1 MAVFLSAVKLKKKTK
16 NRNYYR
22 NQARK
27 SVSDFL
33 WLCLRV
39 CEKCIILRSILARL
53 EVMIVGTVSESLALA
68 YAFREMGIEP
78 GKFKKDY
85 DRPELRNE
93 ERCRSCRGLCCL
105 TCGCLLS
112 PDDFTKWFGV
122 PPTSDLVERE
132 LKKGYLSIVAIDYG
146 SDSIFG
152 MLLRMRR
159 YGEQVVI
166 MDDSPDIV
174 AGRFGPCVAW
184 RKESGCMFDWEQRPA
199 GGKLLKPGSTP
210 LECVCDYPVESAAG
224 EWLMFPDLLTDLAN
238 NYRGSKISEPK
249 TGWTP
254 LS

>member
-1 MAVFLSAVKLKKKTK
+1 M
-16 NRNYYR
+16 
-22 NQARK
+22 
-27 SVSDFL
+27 SDFL

-53 EVMIVGTVSESLALA
+53 EVIIVGTVSESLALA
-68 YAFREMGIEP
+68 CALSEIGIEP
-78 GKFKKDY
+78 GVFKKDY
-85 DRPELRNE
+85 SRPELRNE

-105 TCGCLLS
+105 ACGCLLS

-122 PPTSDLVERE
+122 PPTPDLVERE
-132 LKKGYLSIVAIDYG
+132 LKKGYLSIVTINYG
-146 SDSIFG
+146 SNSIFG

-166 MDDSPDIV
+166 MDDSPYIV
-174 AGRFGPCVAW
+174 TGRFGPCVAW
-184 RKESGCMFDWEQRPA
+184 REESGCMFDWEQRPA

-210 LECVCDYPVESAAG
+210 TECICDYSVESAAG

>member
-1 MAVFLSAVKLKKKTK
+1 MSIVHSINSSL
-16 NRNYYR
+16 
-22 NQARK
+22 
-27 SVSDFL
+27 
-33 WLCLRV
+33 
-39 CEKCIILRSILARL
+39 ILRIINELKGEITPSP
-53 EVMIVGTVSESLALA
+53 
-68 YAFREMGIEP
+68 YP
-78 GKFKKDY
+78 KNY
-85 DRPELRNE
+85 DDATLKNPEL
-93 ERCRSCRGLCCL
+93 CK
-105 TCGCLLS
+105 TCGGKCCKRCGCFVS
-112 PDDFTKWFGV
+112 PDDFEKWFGA
-122 PPTSDLVERE
+122 PPTLELVERE
-132 LKKGYLSIVAIDYG
+132 LRKGYLSIVAVDYG

-210 LECVCDYPVESAAG
+210 RECVCDYFVESAAG

>member
-1 MAVFLSAVKLKKKTK
+1 M
-16 NRNYYR
+16 
-22 NQARK
+22 
-27 SVSDFL
+27 
-33 WLCLRV
+33 
-39 CEKCIILRSILARL
+39 
-53 EVMIVGTVSESLALA
+53 GTVSESLVLTRAI
-68 YAFREMGIEP
+68 REMGIEP
-78 GKFKKDY
+78 GVFEKDY
-85 DRPELRNE
+85 SRPELRNE
-93 ERCRSCRGLCCL
+93 KRCSSCGGLCCL

-112 PDDFTKWFGV
+112 PDDFTKWFRV
-122 PPTSDLVERE
+122 PPTPDLVERE
-132 LKKGYLSIVAIDYG
+132 LRKGYLSIVAIDYG
-146 SDSIFG
+146 SNSIFG

-210 LECVCDYPVESAAG
+210 RDCVCDYLVESAAG

-249 TGWTP
+249 MGWTP